1 MSSAYN
7 EELEKELNFQEYV
20 DQYEQARVTLR
31 DKWGIDMDETD
42 AEIFWRAFDDP
53 DIIDAFGSTNVLYMG
68 EEVRADDS
76 VTTRQAAEIAKGTA
90 AEAVGQEGMTSE
102 DIRNEYNENFRE
114 YKEYRREGLSHK
126 EAINKIFND

>member
-1 MSSAYN
+1 MNDYN

-20 DQYEQARVTLR
+20 DQYEQARDTLR

-76 VTTRQAAEIAKGTA
+76 VTKKQAAEIAKGTA

-102 DIRNEYNENFRE
+102 DIRNEYNINFNM
-114 YKEYRREGLSHK
+114 YKEYRQEGYSHK
-126 EAINKIFND
+126 EAIDILFR

>member
-1 MSSAYN
+1 MNDYN

-20 DQYEQARVTLR
+20 DQYEQARDTLR

-68 EEVRADDS
+68 EEVRADDT
-76 VTTRQAAEIAKGTA
+76 VTTRQAADIAKGTA
-90 AEAVGQEGMTSE
+90 AEAVGQDGMTSE
-102 DIRNEYNENFRE
+102 DIRKEYNINFNM
-114 YKEYRREGLSHK
+114 YKEYRQEGLSHK
-126 EAINKIFND
+126 EAIDILFK

>member
-1 MSSAYN
+1 MSDYN
-7 EELEKELNFQEYV
+7 EELKKELNFQEYV
-20 DQYEQARVTLR
+20 DQYDQARDTLR

-68 EEVRADDS
+68 EEVRADDT

-90 AEAVGQEGMTSE
+90 AEAVGQDGMTSE
-102 DIRNEYNENFRE
+102 DIRNEYNINFNM
-114 YKEYRREGLSHK
+114 YKEYRQEGYSHK
-126 EAINKIFND
+126 EAIDILFR

>member
-20 DQYEQARVTLR
+20 DQYEQARDTLR

-68 EEVRADDS
+68 EEVRADDT

-102 DIRNEYNENFRE
+102 DIRNEYNINFNM
-114 YKEYRREGLSHK
+114 YKEYRQEGYSHK
-126 EAINKIFND
+126 EAIDILFR

>member
-1 MSSAYN
+1 MNDYN

-20 DQYEQARVTLR
+20 DQYEQARDTLR

-68 EEVRADDS
+68 EEVRADDT

-102 DIRNEYNENFRE
+102 DIRNAYNINFNN
-114 YKEYRREGLSHK
+114 YKTARKSGLSHK
-126 EAINKIFND
+126 EAIDYLFR

>member
-1 MSSAYN
+1 MNDYN

-20 DQYEQARVTLR
+20 DQYEQARDTLR

-68 EEVRADDS
+68 EEVRADDT
-76 VTTRQAAEIAKGTA
+76 VTTRQAADIAKGTA
-90 AEAVGQEGMTSE
+90 AEAVGQDGMTSE
-102 DIRNEYNENFRE
+102 DIRNEYNINFNM
-114 YKEYRREGLSHK
+114 YKEYRQEGLSHK
-126 EAINKIFND
+126 EAIDILFK

>member
-20 DQYEQARVTLR
+20 DQYEQARDTLR

-68 EEVRADDS
+68 EEVRADDT
-76 VTTRQAAEIAKGTA
+76 VTTKQAAEIAKGTA

-102 DIRNEYNENFRE
+102 DIRNEYNINFNM
-114 YKEYRREGLSHK
+114 YKEYRQEGYSHK
-126 EAINKIFND
+126 KAIDILFR

>member
-20 DQYEQARVTLR
+20 DQYEQARDTLR

-68 EEVRADDS
+68 EEVRADDT

-90 AEAVGQEGMTSE
+90 AKAVGQDGMTSE
-102 DIRNEYNENFRE
+102 DIRNAYNINFNA
-114 YKEYRREGLSHK
+114 YKEARKTGLSHK
-126 EAINKIFND
+126 EAINNIFK

>member
-1 MSSAYN
+1 MNDYN

-20 DQYEQARVTLR
+20 DQYKQARDTLR

-42 AEIFWRAFDDP
+42 SEIFWRAFDDP

-68 EEVRADDS
+68 EEVRADDT

-102 DIRNEYNENFRE
+102 DIRNAYNINFNN
-114 YKEYRREGLSHK
+114 YKTARKSGLSHK
-126 EAINKIFND
+126 EAIDYLFR

>member
-1 MSSAYN
+1 MSDYN

-20 DQYEQARVTLR
+20 DQYDQARDTLR

-68 EEVRADDS
+68 EEVRADDT
-76 VTTRQAAEIAKGTA
+76 VTTKQAADIAKGTA
-90 AEAVGQEGMTSE
+90 AEAVGQEDMTSE
-102 DIRNEYNENFRE
+102 DIRNEYNINFNM
-114 YKEYRREGLSHK
+114 YKEYRQKGYSHK
-126 EAINKIFND
+126 EAIDILFR